1 MTTKNTTYI
10 HCKWF
15 QYYLIVDF
23 ISDWSLCLT
32 HLNQSKTFWPITNY
46 SPSFFLNISSRNFV
60 VSWLILR
67 TNLKRS
73 MHFNSISKSKKL
85 LEISVVCSYLD
96 KLIFWNQFEMPI
108 VFRVEKKPAKILM
121 TLNVWLAM
129 ESTQSSSLNVI
140 SLLNLITLYF
150 FATRCEFSCWMGKLL
165 HLISQIRPLISPRL
179 FQYNERIFHHWL

>member
-85 LEISVVCSYLD
+85 LEISVVCSYLN
-96 KLIFWNQFEMPI
+96 KLIFWNQFEIPI
-108 VFRVEKKPAKILM
+108 VYRVEKKPAKILM

-129 ESTQSSSLNVI
+129 ESTQSNFLNMYCFTTQSEN
-140 SLLNLITLYF
+140 SLLFCDTVWVFLLNGHTSPSNITDSTLDKSR
-150 FATRCEFSCWMGKLL
+150 AFS
-165 HLISQIRPLISPRL
+165 I
-179 FQYNERIFHHWL
+179 